1 MPRRQKAYDPDNY
14 TYNLK
19 GSGKNGIVLKED
31 VMNLMGLKPQPSER
45 KIVHGPEE
53 RIKMIKHDL
62 SSLEPLKIDIE
73 DEGHLHVGHAG
84 AKSGGH
90 FKLYI
95 VSKFFDNMSVINRHK
110 LIYKTLDKLMK
121 TEIHALSITAKS
133 PNEL

>member
-1 MPRRQKAYDPDNY
+1 M
-14 TYNLK
+14 T
-19 GSGKNGIVLKED
+19 
-31 VMNLMGLKPQPSER
+31 
-45 KIVHGPEE
+45 EE

-62 SSLEPLKIDIE
+62 SSLEPSKINIE

-95 VSKFFDNMSVINRHK
+95 VSKLFENMSMINRHK

>member
-1 MPRRQKAYDPDNY
+1 M
-14 TYNLK
+14 T
-19 GSGKNGIVLKED
+19 
-31 VMNLMGLKPQPSER
+31 
-45 KIVHGPEE
+45 EE
-53 RIKMIKHDL
+53 RIRMIKHHL
-62 SSLEPLKIDIE
+62 SILEPLKINIE

-95 VSKFFDNMSVINRHK
+95 VSKFFDNMSIINRHK
-110 LIYKTLDKLMK
+110 LIYKTLNMLMK